1 MSELAL
7 ALVGAAV
14 AVALFM
20 GIFVWEQRR
29 SQELLQRWAAKHGY
43 SLLSQEARYWR
54 LGPFSGSTSK
64 YQRAFRVRIRDP
76 WGQERTGWV
85 RLGNWWL
92 GLLSDQVEERWE

>member
-7 ALVGAAV
+7 ALLGAVV
-14 AVALFM
+14 AVALFL

-43 SLLSQEARYWR
+43 SILSQEARYWR

-64 YQRAFRVRIRDP
+64 YQRVFYVRIRNP
-76 WGQERTGWV
+76 GGQERSGWV
-85 RLGNWWL
+85 
-92 GLLSDQVEERWE
+92 